1 MMLSASKTD
10 LCPIILIFKL
20 LYVELSVGGG
30 NNTVDRITRSE
41 PRNMNDRVMI
51 TIHYSLAEYGSF
63 LNSSSRYQGR
73 DLGILVEQ
81 VPKASITQ
89 LLRTVVW

>member
-1 MMLSASKTD
+1 M
-10 LCPIILIFKL
+10 IEL

-63 LNSSSRYQGR
+63 LNCSSRYRGR
-73 DLGILVEQ
+73 DLRILVEQ
-81 VPKASITQ
+81 VLKTSITQ
-89 LLRTVVW
+89 LLRTVVR